1 MLALRMRPERSGDLE
16 SKSGRTMRY
25 MPAIG
30 EETRQRKRGKSGKGR
45 HGKRWKERKRD
56 RNREWNQAR

>member
-1 MLALRMRPERSGDLE
+1 MMAKEQRMLALRMRPERSGDLE

-30 EETRQRKRGKSGKGR
+30 EETRQTERGGFSMQMVTSTRATG
-45 HGKRWKERKRD
+45 
-56 RNREWNQAR
+56 